1 MHDGRQFDST
11 YVGHFVSDGNSSNL
25 RRTTSIS
32 RRPPVS
38 TKMSEPIAA
47 IEEADAV
54 AVAAEAEPVVD
65 DDQDALDDQTDSQNV
80 QLPPLSTLSPTP
92 SPSRSTLKRLPI
104 WARGTRAQP
113 VRISHVQNQNLE
125 NNPQSQS
132 HLPHHS
138 STNVVIRS
146 RGTSV
151 AQVSIP
157 DWGSRPPLPSTSTAR
172 IRGIP
177 PVLGEIRPLQRESQI
192 QLSNA
197 AQITRGGIR
206 IVSLVRSDV
215 SSAPSSRSN
224 GQANASSAQ
233 VPPVPEAST
242 RLPNTFQRR
251 IRSRR
256 SEVPSTAT
264 TNRETQGDRTTTF
277 SRTPPLRT
285 AASQP
290 QLGRL
295 SNKKREVSVPG
306 LDRPS
311 SARQGKSGG
320 EEDGECCV
328 CMNAPCDC
336 VFYRCGHVCAC
347 LKCAEKFKNCPI
359 CRENVSD
366 IIKIWRS

>member
-11 YVGHFVSDGNSSNL
+11 YVGHFVSDGNSLNL
-25 RRTTSIS
+25 RRTTSIA

-38 TKMSEPIAA
+38 TKMSEPIAG
-47 IEEADAV
+47 IEETEAV
-54 AVAAEAEPVVD
+54 AVAAEAEPVID
-65 DDQDALDDQTDSQNV
+65 DGQDALDDQTPSQSV
-80 QLPPLSTLSPTP
+80 QLPPLSTLSLAP

-113 VRISHVQNQNLE
+113 VRTRDVQSQSPD
-125 NNPQSQS
+125 NNSQSQS
-132 HLPHHS
+132 HSPGIS
-138 STNVVIRS
+138 ITNVVIGSRS
-146 RGTSV
+146 TSV
-151 AQVSIP
+151 AQVSIQ
-157 DWGSRPPLPSTSTAR
+157 DWSSGRRPLPSTSNPR
-172 IRGIP
+172 VRGIP
-177 PVLGEIRPLQRESQI
+177 PVLGEIRQLQRESQI

-197 AQITRGGIR
+197 AQITREGIR
-206 IVSLVRSDV
+206 IVNLVRSEI
-215 SSAPSSRSN
+215 SSAPSSGST

-233 VPPVPEAST
+233 VPPVPET
-242 RLPNTFQRR
+242 QPPNTFQRR

-256 SEVPSTAT
+256 SEVSLTAT
-264 TNRETQGDRTTTF
+264 TNRATQGDRTTTF

-290 QLGRL
+290 QLRRL
-295 SNKKREVSVPG
+295 SNKKREVSVPSP
-306 LDRPS
+306 DRPS
-311 SARQGKSGG
+311 SARQGKSGA

-347 LKCAEKFKNCPI
+347 LKCAKKFKKCPI

>member
-1 MHDGRQFDST
+1 MHDVRQFEST
-11 YVGHFVSDGNSSNL
+11 YVGHFVSDGNSLNL
-25 RRTTSIS
+25 RRTTSLS
-32 RRPPVS
+32 RRPPLP
-38 TKMSEPIAA
+38 TKMSEPITG

-54 AVAAEAEPVVD
+54 VVTPEVEPVID
-65 DDQDALDDQTDSQNV
+65 DDRDALDDQTPV
-80 QLPPLSTLSPTP
+80 QSVPLPRLSSLSLTP
-92 SPSRSTLKRLPI
+92 SPTRGTLKRLPI

-113 VRISHVQNQNLE
+113 VRTPHVQSQNLE
-125 NNPQSQS
+125 NNTQSQS
-132 HLPHHS
+132 YSPDIS
-138 STNVVIRS
+138 PPS
-146 RGTSV
+146 
-151 AQVSIP
+151 AQE
-157 DWGSRPPLPSTSTAR
+157 WLSRPPLRSTSSPHVR
-172 IRGIP
+172 VMP
-177 PVLGEIRPLQRESQI
+177 SVLGEIRPLQRESQI

-197 AQITRGGIR
+197 GQVTRAGRR
-206 IVSLVRSDV
+206 IVNLVRSDV

-233 VPPVPEAST
+233 VPAVPEAAST
-242 RLPNTFQRR
+242 RSANTFQRR

-256 SEVPSTAT
+256 SEVSLTAT
-264 TNRETQGDRTTTF
+264 TNTETQGDRTTTF
-277 SRTPPLRT
+277 SRHPPLRT

-290 QLGRL
+290 QLRRL
-295 SNKKREVSVPG
+295 SNKKREVSVPSP
-306 LDRPS
+306 DRPS

-347 LKCAEKFKNCPI
+347 LKCAKKFKKCPI